1 MLDRPSMFDDL
12 PMGVW
17 IGSAPDGAT
26 VYANKMCERIFGMR
40 PVEASRIDDVPET
53 YGIFDRNGQPYPIDK
68 LPFTRVLATGAPV
81 VVDDLVARRQE
92 GDVFI
97 RALSAPLFGADGAL
111 THVIVAFLDISKE
124 VEADAQ
130 RRLME
135 ERLLLACNH
144 APMVIWMADADGVI
158 TMSEGAGLASL
169 NVKSGQLVGQNVFDL
184 YAGHPTIPGY
194 IRRALRGDSFWYTV
208 EVGEAVYDS
217 WITPLRG
224 PDGQVIGLTAV
235 SNDVSHVRKL
245 QKKAIQNDRVMALG
259 TLAASVAHEINN
271 PLTYVLANSD
281 ALADEID
288 ALEAMAGGIEGPAA
302 GNVRASIALIRDK
315 LGPIRSGASRIAGI
329 TRDLRT
335 FSRPDES
342 SLVRVDVR
350 TVVESVLRLV
360 NKEVEARA
368 QLVLDLQPTPPTI
381 GNEARLVQ
389 VVLNLIVNA
398 YQALPPD
405 APSHNQVHVATR
417 AEGGQIIIEIGD
429 TGPGV
434 LATDRELIFEP
445 FFSTKEIGQGTGLGL
460 FVCRNIVRGF
470 SGEID
475 VRDRP
480 GGGALF
486 RVTLPAAAADV
497 AAPIVEA
504 TPPARP
510 AIEVAAAGG
519 GRHVVVIDDDAM
531 VARALAL
538 QLREAGYR
546 VTTYN
551 DGQAGIEAL
560 LATDDVAL
568 VFCDLMMTGMTGIE
582 VAERLA
588 ADSPALARKLVL
600 MTGGAFSPA
609 AREFVARHRD
619 RTVEK
624 PFDVVAEAHRRLAL
638 TRQPN

>member
-1 MLDRPSMFDDL
+1 MLDRSSMFDDL
-12 PMGVW
+12 PVGVW
-17 IGSAPDGAT
+17 VGSVPDGAT
-26 VYANKMCERIFGMR
+26 VYANKMCERIFGMA
-40 PVEASRIDDVPET
+40 PVPASRIEDIPTT
-53 YGIFDRNGQPYPIDK
+53 YGIVNRSGQPYPVEQ
-68 LPFTRVLATGAPV
+68 LPFMRVLATRAPV
-81 VVDDLVARRQE
+81 VVDDLVARRQG

-97 RALSAPLFGADGAL
+97 RAFSAPLFGAGGNL

-124 VEADAQ
+124 VEAEGQ
-130 RRLME
+130 RRLVE
-135 ERLLLACNH
+135 ERLLLACHH
-144 APMVIWMADADGVI
+144 APIAFWMTDATGVI
-158 TMSEGAGLASL
+158 TMSEGAGLVSL
-169 NVKSGQLVGQNVFDL
+169 GVKSGELVGKNVLDL
-184 YAGHPTIPGY
+184 YAAHPTIPGY
-194 IRRALRGDSFWYTV
+194 IRRALTGDSFWYTV
-208 EVGEAVYDS
+208 EVGDAVFDT
-217 WITPLRG
+217 WLTPIRSPAG
-224 PDGQVIGLTAV
+224 KVVGLTAV

-245 QKKAIQNDRVMALG
+245 QKKAIQNDRVIALG

-281 ALADEID
+281 ALADDID
-288 ALEAMAGGIEGPAA
+288 GLEKLMQHMEGPTAAA
-302 GNVRASIALIRDK
+302 GAALARLRER

-342 SLVRVDVR
+342 SLARVDLR

-360 NKEVEARA
+360 AKEVEARA
-368 QLVLDLQPTPPTI
+368 RLVLDLQPTPPVI

-405 APSHNQVHVATR
+405 APAHNQVHVATR
-417 AEGGQIIIEIGD
+417 FEGGAIVVEIAD
-429 TGPGV
+429 SGPGV
-434 LATDRELIFEP
+434 PLADRELIFEP

-470 SGEID
+470 SGDIE
-475 VRDRP
+475 VGDRP

-486 RVTLPAAAADV
+486 RVTLPMAPEGHAATA
-497 AAPIVEA
+497 VEA
-504 TPPARP
+504 TPPSRP
-510 AIEVAAAGG
+510 AIDAAPSGRD
-519 GRHVVVIDDDAM
+519 RHVVVIDDDAM

-546 VTTYN
+546 VTTFA
-551 DGQAGIEAL
+551 DGQTAMRAL
-560 LATDDVAL
+560 LASHDVEL

-582 VAERLA
+582 VSNRLA
-588 ADSPALARKLVL
+588 DDAPELARKLVL

-619 RTVEK
+619 HTVEK
-624 PFDVVAEAHRRLAL
+624 PFDVVAEARRRLD
-638 TRQPN
+638 RRS